1 MIGSIQFTAQF
12 SVSGQPA
19 VAVPAGFDADGL
31 PVGVQLVGRPAD
43 EATLLRVAAQL
54 ERGAAVVG
62 APPTRMLNP
71 ARQEELMAR
80 NSRVTRGL
88 VALTTIA
95 VTGAFALGGSASG
108 GTSGTKSKDPIRIM
122 QIHEKTAGIATKD
135 LSNGILVGLKAINDA
150 GGINGRKVEFIE
162 CDTKDDPNT
171 AEASAQRRREGRGG
185 GRREPQRAPRVLPD
199 PRGQQD
205 RFVRQHPGERGDFT
219 SPASFPVIGGAPIAF
234 PLLALGLQK
243 QGAKKISV
251 ARPDLAAGAVIKSFM
266 NLGLEGKGL
275 SVVNDVPV
283 PQGAPDMSAYVQAA
297 LANGT
302 DGVLVALTGQDS
314 LNFVQAL
321 KQADPKVKVAMAS
334 TDFGATLKALG
345 KQSDGIVAFSYSYL
359 PVIKNAATKQ
369 FVKSAKAAGKRT
381 NGLNDVDEYSAI
393 LAFEAIAKGLPD
405 VTASAFYDKLPT
417 VDGLDIG
424 MTAPIQFVK
433 GGVAGLPRAFNPCG
447 LLYSLKN
454 GVPKPATGK
463 FINPLTDQ
471 ECRGVT

>member
-1 MIGSIQFTAQF
+1 
-12 SVSGQPA
+12 
-19 VAVPAGFDADGL
+19 
-31 PVGVQLVGRPAD
+31 
-43 EATLLRVAAQL
+43 
-54 ERGAAVVG
+54 
-62 APPTRMLNP
+62 
-71 ARQEELMAR
+71 MAR

-171 AEASAQRRREGRGG
+171 AEACARSAVEKGVVAVVGSLS
-185 GRREPQRAPRVLPD
+185 V
-199 PRGQQD
+199 
-205 RFVRQHPGERGDFT
+205 HPEFYPILADNKIASFGNIPANAGDFT

-471 ECRGVT
+471 ECAA